1 MLLALEANELGFLF
15 GPVPGPRAFHW
26 ACLFLGLGE
35 WAFAHIFKPYQLP
48 PSPYVRWACARVVS
62 FLKSDATSTCS
73 LMAGLVRA

>member
-15 GPVPGPRAFHW
+15 RPVPGPRA
-26 ACLFLGLGE
+26 CLFLRLGE

-48 PSPYVRWACARVVS
+48 PSPYVWWACARVVS